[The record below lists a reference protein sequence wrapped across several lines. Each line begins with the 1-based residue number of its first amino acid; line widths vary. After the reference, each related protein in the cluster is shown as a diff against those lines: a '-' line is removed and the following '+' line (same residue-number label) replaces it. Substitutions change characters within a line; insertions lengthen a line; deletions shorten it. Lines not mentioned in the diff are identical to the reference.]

1 MKKLAIIL
9 LALSAMLAGIQLGGW
24 LFGGSVPELE
34 PLSSRQ
40 IAQGELIGFSDK
52 ANTHAWLG
60 VPFAA
65 APQGE
70 LRWRAPRPAE
80 PWQGALEANEYG
92 VHCMQIGNPS
102 VTFNMLEWGKAS
114 GSEDCLRLNIWAP
127 AFANDK
133 LPRGPEKLPV
143 MLWIH
148 GGGNT
153 IGHGASYDGSML
165 AGTHK
170 VIVVTINYRLG
181 ILGWFSHPALQQTAA
196 TLEDASGNFGTLDM
210 IQSLRWVQE
219 NIASFGGNPN
229 NVTVFGES
237 AGGRDTVS
245 LLVSPLARGLFH
257 RVIIQSGGTNSTT
270 VLEAQNYRDEATKG
284 HKASSKEI
292 MLSLLQSD
300 GKATGRAMGKAAAE
314 AMDAQQA
321 TAYLQS
327 KSPMELFS
335 FFSPGGFGMYQ
346 SPQLIEDGTVLPA
359 TPMADAFL
367 DRDTYN
373 PMPIITGSNRDEAK
387 MFLMNDE
394 RMVESKLGLFK
405 TVIDA
410 ERYEL
415 HNRYRSDVWQAF
427 AVDDLSQRLQHSQ
440 GNTVWSY
447 RFDWD
452 EGGTGWLADYSQVMG
467 AAHSLEIPFVFG
479 QYTGLTLPGVFT
491 DDNQQSATTLSR
503 KMMSYWAEFAYNGNP
518 RKGRNGNLPRWAARG
533 AVEKPS
539 LILDSKQDGG
549 LRMGGEAIGIQE
561 LKQRLKSD
569 TAFVEPIDRCELYV
583 QMFKGSLVFDRF
595 EYQRLSACEG
605 VDPEQFAPW

>member
-1 MKKLAIIL
+1 MKKLSIIL
-9 LALSAMLAGIQLGGW
+9 LAVSAMLAGIQLGGW
-24 LFGGSVPELE
+24 LVGGSAPELE

-40 IAQGELIGFSDK
+40 IGQGELMGFSDK

-80 PWQGALEANEYG
+80 PWDGVLEANEYG
-92 VHCMQIGNPS
+92 VHCMQIGNPA
-102 VTFNMLEWGKAS
+102 VTFNILEWGKAS

-127 AFANDK
+127 AFAK
-133 LPRGPEKLPV
+133 EQVPRGPDRLPV

-153 IGHGASYDGSML
+153 IGHAASYDGSML
-165 AGTHK
+165 AGSHK

-196 TLEDASGNFGTLDM
+196 TPEDASGNFGTLDM
-210 IQSLRWVQE
+210 IQSLRWVRQ
-219 NIASFGGNPN
+219 NIAAFGGNPD

-257 RVIIQSGGTNSTT
+257 RAIIQSGGSNSIT
-270 VLEAQNYRDEATKG
+270 VSEAQNYRDEPTIG
-284 HKASSKEI
+284 HKASSKE
-292 MLSLLQSD
+292 LVLGLLLNDGQATDRAS
-300 GKATGRAMGKAAAE
+300 GKALAAR
-314 AMDAQQA
+314 MDAQEA
-321 TAYLQS
+321 SNYLQG
-327 KSPMELFS
+327 KSPTELFS
-335 FFSPGGFGMYQ
+335 LFSARGFGMYQ

-373 PMPIITGSNRDEAK
+373 PMPVITGSNRDEAK

-394 RMVESKLGLFK
+394 RMVETKLGLFK
-405 TVIDA
+405 TIIDA
-410 ERYEL
+410 DRYEL

-440 GNTVWSY
+440 GNTVWNY

-452 EGGTGWLADYSQVMG
+452 EGGSSWLADYSQVMG

-479 QYTGLTLPGVFT
+479 QYTGLTLPGVFN
-491 DDNQQSATTLSR
+491 DDNQKSVTTLSR

-518 RKGRNGNLPRWAARG
+518 RKGRDGNLPLWAARG
-533 AVEKPS
+533 AAEEPS
-539 LILDSKQDGG
+539 LILDSKEGG
-549 LRMGGEAIGIQE
+549 GIRMGGQVIGLQE
-561 LKQRLKSD
+561 LKQRLNEE
-569 TAFVEPIDRCELYV
+569 TAFVEPLDRCELYV
-583 QMFKGSLVFDRF
+583 QMFEGSLVFDRF
-595 EYQRLSACEG
+595 EYQRLEVCEG